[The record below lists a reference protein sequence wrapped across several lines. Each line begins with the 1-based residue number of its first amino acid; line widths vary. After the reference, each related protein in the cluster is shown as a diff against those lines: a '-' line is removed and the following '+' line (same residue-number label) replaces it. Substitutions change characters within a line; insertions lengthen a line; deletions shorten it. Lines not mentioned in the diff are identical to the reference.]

1 VAPLPGAVLWDMD
14 GTLVDTEPYWFEAE
28 GELVHAH
35 GGSWTREQA
44 EALVGSNLPTTGRV
58 LRAAG
63 VPLTDEEIIDH
74 LLDEVVTRCVDHVPW
89 CKGAR
94 ELLARLREAGVPCA
108 LVTSSYARLAQP
120 VVDALPAGTFAAVVT
135 GEVVT
140 RGKPDPEPYLTAAAL
155 LGVAPQNCV
164 TIEDSGVGACS
175 AEAAG
180 TRVLVVENHVAVPPG
195 PGRTSVDGLDAV
207 WELLTARPAGAR

>member
-1 VAPLPGAVLWDMD
+1 VAPLPRAVLWDMD
-14 GTLVDTEPYWFEAE
+14 GTLVDTEPYWFDAE
-28 GELVHAH
+28 GALVRSH

-44 EALVGSNLPTTGRV
+44 EALVGSNLPATCRV

-63 VPLTDEEIIDH
+63 VSLTDEDIIDR
-74 LLDEVVTRCVDHVPW
+74 LLEEVVARTMDDVPW
-89 CKGAR
+89 CSGAR

-140 RGKPDPEPYLTAAAL
+140 RGKPHPEPYLTAAAL
-155 LGVAPQNCV
+155 LGVAPQDCV
-164 TIEDSGVGACS
+164 AIEDSETGACS

-180 TRVLVVENHVAVPPG
+180 ARVLVVENHVTVPPG
-195 PGRTSVDGLDAV
+195 RGRAPVDGLDGV
-207 WELLTARPAGAR
+207 WELLTAQP